1 MGQFF
6 IELAGLINEIW
17 PYPKRR
23 WLALGVVVLLVGAG
37 LVFFLAENGWLN
49 K

>member
-6 IELAGLINEIW
+6 VKLAGLINEIL

-37 LVFFLAENGWLN
+37 VVFFLAESGLLT